1 MKDKMQAQ
9 VNAIVILLF
18 TSVLMFYRFQLH
30 RPSSMGV
37 RVVAFLFLVGLLLS
51 NAALHAW
58 GLLDDV
64 ILRDNRLV
72 AIYKDVSDELVER
85 SVVDPA
91 DEQTV
96 QEYLDRAVVQEK
108 VKRSWNQLKAG
119 APKTVTETTTPGGGK
134 QVTFEKTGVI
144 SLKGVFQ
151 FMQYYPLL
159 YGKETNPTEFKVP
172 IGSDDYTFK
181 LANKGDGTFSL
192 HAVRSGTDVD
202 LSNLQDPVKTLS
214 DSNLKAAL
222 RKTVQDVSL
231 QALDANLDSQPDFNA
246 ELLKQDK
253 EKTVSSNERDK
264 AFSAARDFM
273 VGTAVRKSKLAGLIP
288 PPSDWLKTTS
298 EDIGSKMYEVRE
310 QLSKEIAAEG
320 ETKLKFELTQ
330 SLLQSR
336 DEAIDRWKEW
346 TTTDKTTNKRIIEDE
361 EVTEG
366 KSKVRRVIVH
376 ESDKVPL
383 KEVFRTLQSYND
395 IFDTQGLKQTRF
407 EVPIGGEKR
416 KFRLSKSRPRYGKHQ
431 IAVYTNDADWP
442 GTSKRGNKGKGGV
455 VPASYD
461 TLLDD
466 VLKPFLDHDKLAT
479 SMLEAVDSN
488 LDKQP
493 DFSTDLKIPNNDLET
508 ADTIRAAT
516 EFLTIS
522 MIAEAARPLD
532 EVRAKFLKDLAQKI
546 RDEKTFPDSIPN
558 LADLNGVDKSG
569 RSPTM
574 DTYVQG
580 VLKNLPSKQKRVDE
594 EFNDADY
601 PVRKKGVGANEGR
614 KLLHNKGSET
624 VPSYLIRKRAA
635 GDHDGEVIAEKV
647 AKYCTGTRRRRKR
660 FACSLGNKDSS
671 ATVDESSIKVN
682 EDKVEFD
689 VIDRRDAKEREHV
702 QLEISPEELA
712 TPKLIEDKLSKS
724 KRSGATEAYSK
735 VNKGL
740 AVHGLIFSVL
750 GAVNYFQEGDN
761 LRGAISVAQSAHTLG
776 GLTGLN
782 EIVSKVGKRVISSA
796 TKGLAKG
803 LNLEKGLERL
813 STNVERFAERG
824 IGELLGDIPV
834 VGLAFD
840 IYFIE
845 QDIEQLAKLNLNN
858 PADLKILPLRVIDLA
873 LDVSTTV
880 LSLIGTFCPEA
891 EVITEPLVI
900 VLSIIRMAI
909 DDFYIDIMAE
919 MEKVNWKSPWAG
931 LEFLAALVKGFLD
944 GAADFLTGG
953 LRRQMESY
961 RKQEEYDKTLLRNLT
976 NPDSYY
982 KIIGEKDGSGGTIDF
997 TQGMLSS
1004 FGGYI
1009 NFRLNDNNRATLEI
1023 GDVSGSHK
1031 TIRKTFTVGSDVK
1044 NIVLGIGESR
1054 TFEYKHETAKLWF
1067 FIPIKSYDVICG
1079 ANLHEK
1085 SVYGTYYGNS
1095 KNNTFYAVQHQKPT
1109 TKPPGK
1115 KDSDCNFGKLNV
1127 NFVTGNYH
1135 YNLYGRGGSD
1145 TFYLGP
1151 EMSAVTG
1158 GSGSDLYIIQSDG
1171 GKTVIDNFAEDDL
1184 RDIVVINVNYDNIRC
1199 HQSKTDLD
1207 VTYSQSHHIRI
1218 TNWFIPGDPTYYR
1231 HVSFR
1236 SLDGV
1241 IFVPKQVLNSDG
1253 VQVVQC
1259 VAVALDLGT
1268 ARGDQTISLNDRKY
1282 SQVKQVS
1289 GSNGTDHIV
1298 GNDVNNILDGSRGAD
1313 HLTGGKDEDTYIIRA
1328 NEGCDV
1334 IDNNAEDY
1342 LNTTDVIVF
1351 DVPFEMIDIQTVGND
1366 LSVTDRNN
1374 AQSSCFT
1381 ITNWKLGY
1389 RYRHVLFTSG
1399 DHVVFNVTTSES
1411 GRVSKV
1417 PIMLDYKNSATGICV
1432 DLSDSPSPDCVKP
1445 PGYSNVATVS
1455 DSPHND
1461 RVVGNAQTNFLS
1473 CSGGEDYLEGGKG
1486 TDNYVIKK
1494 TCQRTII
1501 NNFDNRQKVDLLYI
1515 EETFVNLR
1523 LQKDNNHLRIVSN
1536 YETPIITLH
1545 NWFDSA
1551 DNQHLGIRTVDGITS
1566 RLNSKT
1572 VKFEPYEVSKD
1583 PTECQCTRAGC
1594 DTGVIPYNLENEPW
1608 KHVVRFQL
1616 KSSHC
1621 SYRIYGNNLN
1631 NYLDPG
1637 TGNGYNYQHLEGKN
1651 GSDTYVFNHG
1661 YGEFNE
1667 INNYADDDKT
1677 DTLML
1682 GIEFDDIR
1690 VYFHG
1695 QNDVILES
1703 NTRPSSLSVRILDYF
1718 RGVKYQHLQI
1728 ISADKVVFNISKQY
1742 PCRMIIA
1749 VDRRIVDSPQR
1760 IDPKTTSILAATEDL
1775 KGSLTSENILTGTNT
1790 TREIEGGAVA
1800 DTLRGGDTG
1809 TIFEGKQGNDTIYG
1823 GAGNDIIF
1831 GGDGDDVI
1839 YAGPGDDYIY
1849 GGNGADIIDGGNGT
1863 DTLAFK
1869 GDGSL
1874 RKGVTIDLIIGIGK
1888 EGDAE
1893 GDSYKS
1899 IENVYG
1905 TIHNDSLIGSDSD
1918 NKLYALEGEDTLS
1931 TRGGDDKLVGGEGK
1945 DLYLLYKASGLKIID
1960 NYANDEI
1967 EDTLSLAHLN
1977 STDICIYLVGN
1988 DLHLQVDESNLASVL
2003 FYGELLTVII
2013 RNWKVSV
2020 KYRHLKVLFNDTLW
2034 EGFALSAIAAR
2045 FDKLNNSVNYIERST
2060 KLQVVSSND
2069 TSVSLTWH
2077 QSSGLLSHPKTE
2089 LYLVHFQRQDPAKTL
2104 KKAQVDSQTS
2114 LTVSSLEPGSHYV
2127 FALALT
2133 KCNATIAVSNTLLT
2147 YGRKRSCSTAHVP
2160 HSSVEYTPSN
2170 SASTPGHGTIADVKC
2185 NTGYNIY
2192 IDHTEQNA
2200 TCLDQEWIPALPVCK
2215 KIKQCPVLTKPSNGE
2230 VSSDGHHE
2238 GSKAY
2243 YVCHKGFELNGP
2255 KERICVDEAW
2265 DGTVPN
2271 CQPLNCPRPPTV
2283 DNGSYLPCD
2292 YIRHTNRY
2300 GTSNNPLE
2308 GYCVKIHCN
2317 NLYLPSHVFSG
2328 KTNRLRWESDWEI
2341 PQGGRVCNDGKWIG
2355 YVDDTCEPIARLV
2368 GVQDQW
2374 NRKSGLLQLWQ
2385 GGAWTTVSST
2395 PAQNI
2400 LTLSC
2405 RSVGINHPEGVTL
2418 SSSNSQVRV
2427 TCSKLRLA
2435 QPMPTRYEGR
2445 LEVLNNGNWEG
2456 VCVTETGTPA
2466 SHSASMEICE
2476 SLGFNYIS
2484 AIVSIATGWTD
2495 HRLICSP

>member
-1 MKDKMQAQ
+1 
-9 VNAIVILLF
+9 
-18 TSVLMFYRFQLH
+18 MFSRFQLH
-30 RPSSMGV
+30 RPSTMGV
-37 RVVAFLFLVGLLLS
+37 RVVALLIFAALLLS
-51 NAALHAW
+51 SNTALNAW

-64 ILRDNRLV
+64 ILQGNRLV
-72 AIYKDVSDELVER
+72 TVYKDVSDELVER
-85 SVVDPA
+85 SVVGLT
-91 DEQTV
+91 DEQMV
-96 QEYLDRAVVQEK
+96 QKHLDIAVVQEK
-108 VKRSWNQLKAG
+108 VKRSWDQLKTG
-119 APKTVTETTTPGGGK
+119 PTKTVTETTTKTGGK
-134 QVTFEKTGVI
+134 KVTFEKTNAI
-144 SLKGVFQ
+144 TLKEAFQ
-151 FMQYYPLL
+151 FMQFYPLL
-159 YGKETNPTEFKVP
+159 YGDEKSSTEFRVP
-172 IGSDDYTFK
+172 IGSDYYTFK
-181 LANKGDGTFSL
+181 LANKRDGTFSL
-192 HAVRSGTDVD
+192 KAVRSGKDMGEVD
-202 LSNLQDPVKTLS
+202 LSNLQDPVTTLS
-214 DSNLKAAL
+214 DSKLKEAL

-231 QALDANLDSQPDFNA
+231 QALDANLNSQPDFN
-246 ELLKQDK
+246 EKLGEKDK
-253 EKTVSSNERDK
+253 KKEVTSNERDE
-264 AFSAARDFM
+264 AFRAARDIM
-273 VGTAVRKSKLAGLIP
+273 VGTAIQKNKLAGLTKA
-288 PPSDWLKTTS
+288 PSDWLKTTS
-298 EDIGSKMYEVRE
+298 GKIGSKMEKVRE
-310 QLSKEIAAEG
+310 QLRNEIAAEE

-330 SLLQSR
+330 SFLQSR
-336 DEAIDRWKEW
+336 DEAINRWKEW
-346 TTTDKTTNKRIIEDE
+346 TTADPKTGKRFIKDE
-361 EVTEG
+361 EITENG
-366 KSKVRRVIVH
+366 SKFRRVTVD

-383 KEVFRTLQSYND
+383 KDVFRTLQSYND
-395 IFDTQGLKQTRF
+395 IFDAQKFRQTRF
-407 EVPIGGEKR
+407 EVPIGGKIR
-416 KFRLSKSRPRYGKHQ
+416 KFRLSKSLPWYGKHQ
-431 IAVYTNDADWP
+431 IAVYTNDNDWP
-442 GTSKRGNKGKGGV
+442 GTTKRGKKGGV
-455 VPASYD
+455 AAASYD

-466 VLKPFLDHDKLAT
+466 VLKTFPDHNKLAK
-479 SMLEAVDSN
+479 SMLKAVDSN

-493 DFSTDLKIPNNDLET
+493 DFSTDLEIPGKARKT
-508 ADTIRAAT
+508 ADSTRAAV

-532 EVRAKFLKDLAQKI
+532 DVRAKFLKDLAQKI
-546 RDEKTFPDSIPN
+546 RDEKKFPDSTDIPK
-558 LADLNGVDKSG
+558 LADLEGVAKSG
-569 RSPTM
+569 RSPAM

-580 VLKNLPSKQKRVDE
+580 ALKSLLGKRRRIDE
-594 EFNDADY
+594 EFNEDDY

-614 KLLHNKGSET
+614 KLLHTKGSET

-647 AKYCTGTRRRRKR
+647 SKYCTGTRRRRKR
-660 FACSLGNKDSS
+660 FACSIRDKDYTV
-671 ATVDESSIKVN
+671 TVDESSVKVK

-689 VIDRRDAKEREHV
+689 VVDRRDAKEREHV
-702 QLEISPEELA
+702 QFEISPEELA

-796 TKGLAKG
+796 AKGLAKG

-813 STNVERFAERG
+813 STKVERFAERG
-824 IGELLGDIPV
+824 IGELLGDIPA

-845 QDIEQLAKLNLNN
+845 QDIEQLAKLNLNE

-880 LSLIGTFCPEA
+880 LNLIGTLCPAA
-891 EVITEPLVI
+891 EVVTEPLVI

-961 RKQEEYDKTLLRNLT
+961 RKQEENDKTLLRNLT

-1054 TFEYKHETAKLWF
+1054 TFEYKHETSKLWF

-1095 KNNTFYAVQHQKPT
+1095 NNNTFYAVQHQKPT
-1109 TKPPGK
+1109 TRSPGK
-1115 KDSDCNFGKLNV
+1115 KDSECNFGKLNV

-1171 GKTVIDNFAEDDL
+1171 GKTIIDNFAEDNF

-1241 IFVPKQVLNSDG
+1241 IFVPRQVLKNDG
-1253 VQVVQC
+1253 NQFVQC
-1259 VAVALDLGT
+1259 VAVALDLDAAKG
-1268 ARGDQTISLNDRKY
+1268 AQTISLNDPKY
-1282 SQVKQVS
+1282 TQVKQVS
-1289 GSNGTDHIV
+1289 GSKGSDHIV

-1313 HLTGGKDEDTYIIRA
+1313 HLTGGNDEDTYIIRA

-1342 LNTTDVIVF
+1342 FNTTDVIVF
-1351 DVPFEMIDIQTVGND
+1351 DVPFEMIDIQTIEND
-1366 LSVTDRNN
+1366 LYVTDRNN
-1374 AQSSCFT
+1374 PQRSCFT

-1389 RYRHVLFTSG
+1389 QYRHVLFTSG

-1411 GRVSKV
+1411 GSVSKV
-1417 PIMLDYKNSATGICV
+1417 PIMLDFKNSEAGICV

-1461 RVVGNAQTNFLS
+1461 RIVGNAQTNFLS
-1473 CSGGEDYLEGGKG
+1473 CTGGEDYLEGGKG
-1486 TDNYVIKK
+1486 TDNYVVKK
-1494 TCQRTII
+1494 TCRRATI
-1501 NNFDNRQKVDLLYI
+1501 NNVDNRQKVDLLYI
-1515 EETFVNLR
+1515 EETFVSLR
-1523 LQKDNNHLRIVSN
+1523 LEKDNNHLKILSN
-1536 YETPIITLH
+1536 YETPTITLH

-1566 RLNSKT
+1566 RLNSTT

-1594 DTGVIPYNLENEPW
+1594 STEVIPYNLEIEPW

-1621 SYRIYGNNLN
+1621 SYRIYGNSLN

-1637 TGNGYNYQHLEGKN
+1637 AGNGYNYQHLEGKN

-1667 INNYADDDKT
+1667 INNYADDNKT

-1682 GIEFDDIR
+1682 GIEFDDIS

-1695 QNDVILES
+1695 QNDVILKS
-1703 NTRPSSLSVRILDYF
+1703 HKRPSSLSVRILEYF
-1718 RGVKYQHLQI
+1718 RGAKYQHLQI

-1742 PCRMIIA
+1742 PYRMIIA
-1749 VDRRIVDSPQR
+1749 VDRRIIDSPQR
-1760 IDPKTTSILAATEDL
+1760 IDPETTSILAAAEDL
-1775 KGSLTSENILTGTNT
+1775 KGSLTSDNILTGINT

-1849 GGNGADIIDGGNGT
+1849 GGNGADIVDGGNGT

-1874 RKGVTIDLIIGIGK
+1874 RQGVTIDLIIGIGK
-1888 EGDAE
+1888 GGDAE
-1893 GDSYKS
+1893 GDSFKS

-1905 TIHNDSLIGSDSD
+1905 TIHKDSLIGSDSD
-1918 NKLYALEGEDTLS
+1918 NKLYGLEGEDTLS

-1945 DLYLLYKASGLKIID
+1945 DLYLLYMASGVKIID
-1960 NYANDEI
+1960 NYANDEL

-2013 RNWKVSV
+2013 RNWNVSA
-2020 KYRHLKVLFNDTLW
+2020 KYKHLKVLFNDTLW

-2045 FDKLNNSVNYIERST
+2045 FDQLNNSFNYIERST
-2060 KLQVVSSND
+2060 RLQVVSSND
-2069 TSVSLTWH
+2069 TSVSLSWH
-2077 QSSGLLSHPKTE
+2077 QSSGLLSHPKTD
-2089 LYLVHFQRQDPAKTL
+2089 LYLVHFQRQHPAKTL
-2104 KKAQVDSQTS
+2104 RKAKVDSQTS
-2114 LTVSSLEPGSHYV
+2114 LTVSSLEAGSHYV

-2133 KCNATIAVSNTLLT
+2133 KCNTTTAVSHTLTT
-2147 YGRKRSCSTAHVP
+2147 YGRKRSCSAAHVP
-2160 HSSVEYTPSN
+2160 HSSVKYTPSK
-2170 SASTPGHGTIADVKC
+2170 SASTPAHGTIADLKC
-2185 NTGYNIY
+2185 DTGYNIY

-2200 TCLDQEWIPALPVCK
+2200 MCLDQEWIPALPVCK

-2243 YVCHKGFELNGP
+2243 YVCHKGFGLNGP

-2271 CQPLNCPRPPTV
+2271 CQPLNCPRAPTV

-2292 YIRHTNRY
+2292 YIRHTNKY

-2308 GYCVKIHCN
+2308 GHCVKINCN
-2317 NLYLPSHVFSG
+2317 NLYLPSHVFAG

-2341 PQGGRVCNDGKWIG
+2341 PQGGQVCSDGKWIG

-2368 GVQDQW
+2368 GV
-2374 NRKSGLLQLWQ
+2374 
-2385 GGAWTTVSST
+2385 
-2395 PAQNI
+2395 
-2400 LTLSC
+2400 
-2405 RSVGINHPEGVTL
+2405 
-2418 SSSNSQVRV
+2418 
-2427 TCSKLRLA
+2427 
-2435 QPMPTRYEGR
+2435 
-2445 LEVLNNGNWEG
+2445 
-2456 VCVTETGTPA
+2456 
-2466 SHSASMEICE
+2466 
-2476 SLGFNYIS
+2476 
-2484 AIVSIATGWTD
+2484 
-2495 HRLICSP
+2495 

>member
-1 MKDKMQAQ
+1 MA
-9 VNAIVILLF
+9 LL
-18 TSVLMFYRFQLH
+18 
-30 RPSSMGV
+30 
-37 RVVAFLFLVGLLLS
+37 AFAALLLS
-51 NAALHAW
+51 NTALNAW
-58 GLLDDV
+58 GLLDNV
-64 ILRDNRLV
+64 ILQGNRLV
-72 AIYKDVSDELVER
+72 TIYKDVSDEPVER
-85 SVVDPA
+85 SVVCPG
-91 DEQTV
+91 V
-96 QEYLDRAVVQEK
+96 KKMIQESIDKAVVQQK
-108 VKRSWNQLKAG
+108 VKQIWRLLKTGPEKA
-119 APKTVTETTTPGGGK
+119 VTETTTLEGEK
-134 QVTFEKTGVI
+134 LVKFEKTNALT
-144 SLKGVFQ
+144 LKQAFQ
-151 FMQYYPLL
+151 LMQFYYL
-159 YGKETNPTEFKVP
+159 YDSEKTPTKFEVP
-172 IGSDDYTFK
+172 IGSDYRVFK
-181 LANKGDGTFSL
+181 LINKGKGIFSL
-192 HAVRSGTDVD
+192 SAVRSGEDKSEVD
-202 LSNLQDPVKTLS
+202 LSDLQGPVTTLS
-214 DSNLKAAL
+214 DPNLKEPL
-222 RKTVQDVSL
+222 RNTVQDVSL
-231 QALDANLDSQPDFNA
+231 QALDATLDSQPDFNQK
-246 ELLKQDK
+246 LKENDK
-253 EKTVSSNERDK
+253 EEEVTSDKRVQAFRAIRDIM
-264 AFSAARDFM
+264 A
-273 VGTAVRKSKLAGLIP
+273 GTAVQGIKLAGLTGP
-288 PPSDWLKTTS
+288 PPDWLKTTAK
-298 EDIGSKMYEVRE
+298 DISSKMEKERE
-310 QLSKEIAAEG
+310 QISKEIAAEG

-336 DEAIDRWKEW
+336 DEAIERWKEW
-346 TTTDKTTNKRIIEDE
+346 TTPDPTTGKRFIEDD
-361 EVTEG
+361 EVTENG
-366 KSKVRRVIVH
+366 HPVRRVIVH
-376 ESDKVPL
+376 ESDKVTL
-383 KEVFRTLQSYND
+383 KDVFRTLQSYKD
-395 IFDTQGLKQTRF
+395 IFDTQGFKHTRL
-407 EVPIGGEKR
+407 EVPIGGKRR
-416 KFRLSKSRPRYGKHQ
+416 KFRLSKSGPRYGKDQ
-431 IAVYTNDADWP
+431 IVVYTKDDDWP
-442 GTSKRGNKGKGGV
+442 GTTKRGNKDRV
-455 VPASYD
+455 VAPSYD
-461 TLLDD
+461 TLLD
-466 VLKPFLDHDKLAT
+466 VLKTFPDQNKLAK
-479 SMLEAVDSN
+479 SMLKAVDSN
-488 LDKQP
+488 LGKQP
-493 DFSTDLKIPNNDLET
+493 DFSTDLEIPSKDLET
-508 ADTIRAAT
+508 ADSIRAAV

-522 MIAEAARPLD
+522 MIAEAARPS
-532 EVRAKFLKDLAQKI
+532 EHVRAKFLKDLAQKI
-546 RDEKTFPDSIPN
+546 RDKEKFPDSIDIPN
-558 LADLNGVDKSG
+558 LANLEGVAKSG
-569 RSPTM
+569 RSPAM
-574 DTYVQG
+574 DVYVQQALIN
-580 VLKNLPSKQKRVDE
+580 VRRKERCIDE
-594 EFNDADY
+594 EFNKDDY
-601 PVRKKGVGANEGR
+601 PVRKKGGANEGR
-614 KLLHNKGSET
+614 KLLHKKGSET
-624 VPSYLIRKRAA
+624 VRSYLIRKRAA
-635 GDHDGEVIAEKV
+635 GDHDEEVIVEKV
-647 AKYCTGTRRRRKR
+647 SKYCTETRRRRKR
-660 FACSLGNKDSS
+660 FACSLRDKDSTV
-671 ATVDESSIKVN
+671 TVDESSMKVK

-689 VIDRRDAKEREHV
+689 VVDRRDAKEREHV

-712 TPKLIEDKLSKS
+712 TPKLIEDKLSQS

-750 GAVNYFQEGDN
+750 GAVNYFQEDDN

-796 TKGLAKG
+796 AKGLAKD

-813 STNVERFAERG
+813 STKVERFAERG

-845 QDIEQLAKLNLNN
+845 QDIEQLAKLNLND

-880 LSLIGTFCPEA
+880 LSLIGTFCPAA
-891 EVITEPLVI
+891 EVVTEPLVI

-961 RKQEEYDKTLLRNLT
+961 RKQEENDKTLLRNLT

-982 KIIGEKDGSGGTIDF
+982 KIIGEKDGSGETIDF

-1023 GDVSGSHK
+1023 GDVSDSHK

-1067 FIPIKSYDVICG
+1067 FIPIKSYNVICG

-1095 KNNTFYAVQHQKPT
+1095 NNNTFYAVQHQKPT

-1115 KDSDCNFGKLNV
+1115 KDSECNFGKLNV

-1171 GKTVIDNFAEDDL
+1171 GKTIIDNFAEDNF

-1241 IFVPKQVLNSDG
+1241 IFVPRQVSKNNG
-1253 VQVVQC
+1253 NQFVQC
-1259 VAVALDLGT
+1259 VAVALDLG
-1268 ARGDQTISLNDRKY
+1268 AAKGAQTISLIDPKY
-1282 SQVKQVS
+1282 TQVKQVS
-1289 GSNGTDHIV
+1289 GSKGSDHIV

-1313 HLTGGKDEDTYIIRA
+1313 HLTGGNDEDTYIIRA

-1342 LNTTDVIVF
+1342 FNTTDVIVF
-1351 DVPFEMIDIQTVGND
+1351 DVPFEMIDIQTIEND
-1366 LSVTDRNN
+1366 LYVTDRNN
-1374 AQSSCFT
+1374 PQSSCFT

-1389 RYRHVLFTSG
+1389 QYRHVLFTSG

-1411 GRVSKV
+1411 GSVSKV
-1417 PIMLDYKNSATGICV
+1417 PIMLDFKNSETGICV
-1432 DLSDSPSPDCVKP
+1432 DLSDSPNPDCVKP

-1473 CSGGEDYLEGGKG
+1473 CTGGEDYLEGGKG
-1486 TDNYVIKK
+1486 TDNYVVKK
-1494 TCQRTII
+1494 TCRRATI
-1501 NNFDNRQKVDLLYI
+1501 NNVDNRQKVDLLYI
-1515 EETFVNLR
+1515 EEMFVSLR
-1523 LQKDNNHLRIVSN
+1523 LEKDNNHLKILSN
-1536 YETPIITLH
+1536 YETPTITLH

-1566 RLNSKT
+1566 RLNSTT

-1594 DTGVIPYNLENEPW
+1594 STEVIPYNLEIEPW

-1621 SYRIYGNNLN
+1621 SYRIYGNSLN

-1637 TGNGYNYQHLEGKN
+1637 AGNGYNYQHLEGKD

-1667 INNYADDDKT
+1667 INNYADDNKT

-1682 GIEFDDIR
+1682 GIEFDDIS

-1695 QNDVILES
+1695 QNDVILKS
-1703 NTRPSSLSVRILDYF
+1703 HKRPSSLSVRILEYF
-1718 RGVKYQHLQI
+1718 RGAKYQHLQI

-1742 PCRMIIA
+1742 PYRMIIA
-1749 VDRRIVDSPQR
+1749 VDRRIIDSPQR
-1760 IDPKTTSILAATEDL
+1760 IDPETTSTLAAAEDL
-1775 KGSLTSENILTGTNT
+1775 KGSLTSDNILTGTNT

-1800 DTLRGGDTG
+1800 NTLRGGDTG

-1849 GGNGADIIDGGNGT
+1849 GGNGADIVDGGNGT

-1874 RKGVTIDLIIGIGK
+1874 RQGVTIDLIIGIGK
-1888 EGDAE
+1888 GGDAE
-1893 GDSYKS
+1893 GDSFKS

-1905 TIHNDSLIGSDSD
+1905 TIHKDSLIGSDSD
-1918 NKLYALEGEDTLS
+1918 NKLYGLEGEDTLS

-1945 DLYLLYKASGLKIID
+1945 DLYLLYMASGVKIID
-1960 NYANDEI
+1960 NYANDEL

-2013 RNWKVSV
+2013 RNWNVSA
-2020 KYRHLKVLFNDTLW
+2020 KYKHLKVLFNDTLW

-2045 FDKLNNSVNYIERST
+2045 FDQLNNSVNYIERST
-2060 KLQVVSSND
+2060 RLQVVSSND
-2069 TSVSLTWH
+2069 TSVSLSWH
-2077 QSSGLLSHPKTE
+2077 QSSGLLSHPKTD
-2089 LYLVHFQRQDPAKTL
+2089 LYLVHFQRQHPAKTL
-2104 KKAQVDSQTS
+2104 TKAKVDSQTS
-2114 LTVSSLEPGSHYV
+2114 QTVSSLEAGSHYV

-2133 KCNATIAVSNTLLT
+2133 KCNATTAVSHTLTT
-2147 YGRKRSCSTAHVP
+2147 YVRKRSCSAAHVP
-2160 HSSVEYTPSN
+2160 HSSVKYTPSK
-2170 SASTPGHGTIADVKC
+2170 SASTPAHGTIADLKC
-2185 NTGYNIY
+2185 DTGYNID

-2271 CQPLNCPRPPTV
+2271 CQPLNCPRAPTV

-2292 YIRHTNRY
+2292 YIRHTNKY

-2308 GYCVKIHCN
+2308 GHCVKINCN
-2317 NLYLPSHVFSG
+2317 NLYLPSHVFAG

-2341 PQGGRVCNDGKWIG
+2341 PQGGQVCSDGKWIG

-2374 NRKSGLLQLWQ
+2374 NKKSGLLQLWQ
-2385 GGAWTTVSST
+2385 GRAWTTVSST

-2405 RSVGINHPEGVTL
+2405 RSVGINHPEGVTH
-2418 SSSNSQVRV
+2418 SSSNSQVQV

-2445 LEVLNNGNWEG
+2445 LEVLHNSNWEG

-2466 SHSASMEICE
+2466 SQSASMEICE

-2495 HRLICSP
+2495 HRLVCSA